1 MCQYPPMWR
10 AATTPPVPECSNGFV
25 TSATSGKDAAVP
37 TSVYWD
43 PQLLNYNFGD
53 YHPMSPTRLDATM
66 RLVQSLGL
74 DTAENVRVTVPEV
87 PDDSVLELV
96 HTKKYVQSVRAV
108 SEDPT
113 RQIPES
119 GLGTEDTPGYEGIH
133 ESSARLV
140 GGSYQGAMDLLSGK
154 AVHAVNFSGG
164 MHHAA
169 ADRASGFCVYNDCA
183 VAIQYLLD
191 SGVNRVLYVDVDG
204 HHGDGTQSIFYD
216 DPRVMTISL
225 HETGLALFPGSGFA
239 NEIGTGEAAG
249 TSVNVAMPT
258 RSDDSQWLRAF
269 DAVVP
274 PIAREFRPEVIVSQ
288 HGCDS
293 HFHDELTHL
302 RVSVDGQR
310 QIALAMSELAAELCE
325 GRWIATGGGGYD
337 CHDAVPRGWAHLVGV
352 AAGHPVAV
360 TTPVPQDWRS
370 YMVEKYGGNPPEI
383 MGDEVDLWW
392 RSWEI
397 GYDPNDETDR
407 SIMATRREVFPH
419 WGLDPW
425 YD

>member
-1 MCQYPPMWR
+1 M
-10 AATTPPVPECSNGFV
+10 S
-25 TSATSGKDAAVP
+25 SATKGNDAQHP

-43 PQLLNYNFGD
+43 PQLLQYNFGD

-66 RLVQSLGL
+66 RLVQDLGL

-87 PDDSVLELV
+87 PEDSVLELV
-96 HTKKYVQSVRAV
+96 HTPEYVQSVRAV

-113 RQIPES
+113 REIPEC
-119 GLGTEDTPGYEGIH
+119 GLGTEDTPGYAGIH

-140 GGSYQGAMDLLSGK
+140 GGSYQGAVDLLSGK
-154 AVHAVNFSGG
+154 VVHAVNFSGG

-169 ADRASGFCVYNDCA
+169 ADKASGFCVYNDCA
-183 VAIQYLLD
+183 VAIQHLLD
-191 SGVNRVLYVDVDG
+191 NGVQRVLYLDVDG

-216 DPRVMTISL
+216 EPRVMTISL
-225 HETGLALFPGSGFA
+225 HETGLSLFPGSGFA
-239 NEIGTGEAAG
+239 NEIGEGEAAG
-249 TSVNVAMPT
+249 TVVNVAMPT
-258 RSDDSQWLRAF
+258 RSDDAQWLRAF

-274 PIAREFRPEVIVSQ
+274 PITREFAPEVIVSQ

-293 HFHDELTHL
+293 HFQDELTHL

-310 QIALAMSELAAELCE
+310 QVALAVRDLAQEVCE
-325 GRWIATGGGGYD
+325 GRWLATGGGGYD
-337 CHDAVPRGWAHLVGV
+337 VHDAVPRSWAHLVGV
-352 AAGHPVAV
+352 ASGHPVAV
-360 TTPVPQDWRS
+360 TTRVPQSWRD
-370 YMVEKYGGNPPEI
+370 YMSETYGGRPPEV
-383 MGDEVDLWW
+383 MGDDVDLWW

-407 SIMATRREVFPH
+407 SIMATRKEVFPH

>member
-1 MCQYPPMWR
+1 MSL
-10 AATTPPVPECSNGFV
+10 ATNAKGAPR
-25 TSATSGKDAAVP
+25 P

-43 PQLLNYNFGD
+43 PQLLTYNFGD

-66 RLVQSLGL
+66 RLVQHLGL
-74 DTAENVRVTVPEV
+74 DTAENVRVEVPEV
-87 PDDSVLELV
+87 PEDSVLHLA
-96 HTKKYVQSVRAV
+96 HTPEYVKNVRAV

-113 RQIPES
+113 REIPEC
-119 GLGTEDTPGYEGIH
+119 GLGTEDTPGYAGIH

-140 GGSYQGAMDLLSGK
+140 GGSYQGAVDMLGGRT
-154 AVHAVNFSGG
+154 VRAVNFGGG

-183 VAIQYLLD
+183 VAIQHLLD
-191 SGVNRVLYVDVDG
+191 GGVQRVAYVDVDG
-204 HHGDGTQSIFYD
+204 HHGDGTQAIFYD

-225 HETGLALFPGSGFA
+225 HETGLSLFPGTGFA
-239 NEIGTGEAAG
+239 NEIGDGPAAG
-249 TSVNVAMPT
+249 TAVNVAMPT
-258 RSDDSQWLRAF
+258 RADDAQWLRAF

-274 PIAREFRPEVIVSQ
+274 PLLRQFRPEVIVSQ

-293 HFHDELTHL
+293 HFQDELTHL

-310 QIALAMSELAAELCE
+310 QMALGVSDLADELCE

-337 CHDAVPRGWAHLVGV
+337 CHDAVPRSWAHLVGV
-352 AAGHPVAV
+352 ASGRPVAV
-360 TTPVPQDWRS
+360 NTPVPQQWRD
-370 YMVEKYGGNPPEI
+370 YIKDTYGSRAPEV
-383 MGDEVDLWW
+383 MGDHVDLWW
-392 RSWEI
+392 RSWEV
-397 GYDPNDETDR
+397 GFDPNDETDR
-407 SIMATRREVFPH
+407 TVMATRKEIFPH